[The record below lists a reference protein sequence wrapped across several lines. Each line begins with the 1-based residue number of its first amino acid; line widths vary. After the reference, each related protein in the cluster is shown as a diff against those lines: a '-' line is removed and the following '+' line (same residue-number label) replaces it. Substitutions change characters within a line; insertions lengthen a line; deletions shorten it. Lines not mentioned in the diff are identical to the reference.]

1 MGGYNT
7 TDTMVEIGA

>member
-7 TDTMVEIGA
+7 PETMVEIGA

>member
-7 TDTMVEIGA
+7 LDAMVEIGA

>member
-7 TDTMVEIGA
+7 QDAMVEIGA